1 MPLQS
6 SDVPLFEAIASYCRL
21 TFHSYL
27 WDGCWWICSW
37 RTGYQ
42 ASLLKWRPSTPRSI
56 WGSSCVESNS
66 RYGWPAF
73 QVVWFLQRI
82 YIYGFVVN
90 DYDYESML
98 AYGNLARSFVVLE
111 ATLAQYLLYVYLQS
125 HSPTSEQVNMYTSI
139 VCKILL
145 KRPIPILMWLSC
157 CGQLGYAAK
166 ALLICPLPST
176 CFRAPRGVNSCL
188 FWPVY

>member
-1 MPLQS
+1 
-6 SDVPLFEAIASYCRL
+6 
-21 TFHSYL
+21 
-27 WDGCWWICSW
+27 
-37 RTGYQ
+37 
-42 ASLLKWRPSTPRSI
+42 LLKWRPNTPRSI
-56 WGSSCVESNS
+56 SS
-66 RYGWPAF
+66 GWF
-73 QVVWFLQRI
+73 MCRVKFSVWSARFPGGLVFAG
-82 YIYGFVVN
+82 YIYGFIVN

-111 ATLAQYLLYVYLQS
+111 ATLARYILYVYLQS

-139 VCKILL
+139 VCEILL
-145 KRPIPILMWLSC
+145 KRPIPVLMWLSC
-157 CGQLGYAAK
+157 CGQLGYAGK